1 MKKLTLDD
9 IAIMINNGFQN
20 TQDFI
25 IKELGGR
32 IDKVESKLN
41 NVETGLKSKID
52 KLDDKII
59 SLEQKVNRVL
69 YIDNVNLDSQVTVL
83 EKKILRRK

>member
-9 IAIMINNGFQN
+9 IAIMINKGFQN

-25 IKELGGR
+25 IKELGCR
-32 IDKVESKLN
+32 IDKVETKLN

-59 SLEQKVNRVL
+59 SLEQKVNRAL
-69 YIDNVNLDSQVTVL
+69 YINNVNLDSRVTVL